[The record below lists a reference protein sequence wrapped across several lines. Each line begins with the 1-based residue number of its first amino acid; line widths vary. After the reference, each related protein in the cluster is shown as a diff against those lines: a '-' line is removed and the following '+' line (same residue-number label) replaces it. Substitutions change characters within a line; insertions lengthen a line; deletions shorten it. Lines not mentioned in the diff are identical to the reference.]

1 MAGHPG
7 RRHDEK
13 DDDKQNVRA
22 IKDDCMFSFNTLPIP
37 MMMEMVERSTKTV
50 NIRSMIQDK

>member
-22 IKDDCMFSFNTLPIP
+22 IKDDCMFSFKHLAYTNDDGDGREIYQNSQHKINDS
-37 MMMEMVERSTKTV
+37 R
-50 NIRSMIQDK
+50 